1 MYRLSLLQNIRR
13 SVVAATL
20 RSQSTTAMEDVMKS
34 ILLNDLDA
42 TAVTVEDK
50 SGGCGA
56 MFEISC
62 ESPQF
67 VGKRMVAQ
75 HRMVNEALKEQ
86 IAEIHGLTITTKA
99 SPVAE

>member
-1 MYRLSLLQNIRR
+1 MYRLSLHTSIRR

-20 RSQSTTAMEDVMKS
+20 RSQSTTATEDVMKS
-34 ILLNDLDA
+34 ILLNELDA
-42 TAVTVEDK
+42 TAVTVKDT

-99 SPVAE
+99 SPVVE